1 MCWTWSEVPTTRFCF
16 DFFSDSLLAGVTQEV
31 KVRLHTGS
39 SAIETGSKVTV
50 VPPTGLH
57 ANNKM
62 AATGSCLGD
71 TVVLEQAGRGA
82 TVEWKMDLLQETT
95 STGGD
100 TLEKKVASM
109 LSLNELNFDSSES
122 VFLAHL
128 SQRLTGELIVYPCS
142 GIRLSVVHNFKD
154 LLL

>member
-1 MCWTWSEVPTTRFCF
+1 MWSEVPTTRFCF

-31 KVRLHTGS
+31 TVRLHTGS

-50 VPPTGLH
+50 VPPSGLH

-71 TVVLEQAGRGA
+71 TVVLEQSGRGA
-82 TVEWKMDLLQETT
+82 TVEWKMELLQDTT

-100 TLEKKVASM
+100 TLEKKVAS
-109 LSLNELNFDSSES
+109 
-122 VFLAHL
+122 V
-128 SQRLTGELIVYPCS
+128 
-142 GIRLSVVHNFKD
+142 
-154 LLL
+154 